1 MRTPLRHIGL
11 AACGCAHPCACQSG
25 CRVPTGASMRLHTS
39 NLNKGPPGL
48 PLCRLADK
56 ESHSLSSPQPLCR
69 RNVVF
74 DGRGRRRQS
83 RAASVLAATAGMWVS
98 RRPWACLGLGLFAF
112 CFFAVGVFL
121 VCVSR
126 FRCCFAAWLR
136 EPGGGF
142 VPCAGSACLL
152 SGFCSGASSCVP
164 GSRLSSAA
172 VFAFPPGVAGRR
184 AVCLRWLRA
193 CGLPAGL
200 GLVSPCWWLPFPS
213 VLSAGWRAG
222 LLPRL
227 WAACLA
233 ARARRRRAGLGC

>member
-56 ESHSLSSPQPLCR
+56 ESHSLTSPQPFGYAFDRIDNITSRTLAETGGVGPCGCGG
-69 RNVVF
+69 VV
-74 DGRGRRRQS
+74 GAP
-83 RAASVLAATAGMWVS
+83 AAPCLLG
-98 RRPWACLGLGLFAF
+98 ACAF
-112 CFFAVGVFL
+112 CFFALGVFL

-172 VFAFPPGVAGRR
+172 VFAFPPGVARRR